1 MMLINAAANN
11 MLFDEHGNK
20 ISAILDFDSSVIS
33 NPFEEYL
40 TSFTDLG
47 GCVGSGYNDAK
58 AAILKG
64 DFGSPPAELS
74 EDGRREWELAKT
86 WKAIADKKGVLLPSK
101 MKGAD
106 QIMDLIEFQ
115 NLLCPY
121 RLSSAAMLEEMNETE
136 KAELRDE
143 TKVRIVQWLAQHGF

>member
-1 MMLINAAANN
+1 
-11 MLFDEHGNK
+11 MLFDKDSNT
-20 ISAILDFDSSVIS
+20 ITAILDFDFSVVS

-47 GCVGSGYNDAK
+47 ACVGFGTDSVK

-64 DFGSPPAELS
+64 DFGSPPAYLS
-74 EDGRREWELAKT
+74 EDVKREWELAKA
-86 WKAIADKKGVLLPSK
+86 WKAIAEKKGVICPSE

-106 QIMDLIEFQ
+106 QIMDLIQFQ

-121 RLSSAAMLEEMNETE
+121 RLSNAAMLEKMNETE
-136 KAELRDE
+136 KASSRAE
-143 TKVRIVQWLAQHGF
+143 TQANIVEWLARYGF